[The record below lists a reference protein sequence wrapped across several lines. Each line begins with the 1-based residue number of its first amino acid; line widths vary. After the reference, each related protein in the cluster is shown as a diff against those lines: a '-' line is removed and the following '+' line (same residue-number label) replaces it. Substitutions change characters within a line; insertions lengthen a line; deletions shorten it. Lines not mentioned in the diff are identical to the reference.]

1 MSKILIVDD
10 DAALQM
16 ELEESLL
23 SLNYEVVGVAQSGED
38 AVEMVESTDPD
49 LILMD
54 IMMPGGM
61 DGIAAARAIKEKSD
75 AGIMFVTGF
84 GESDYIDRAKALNPL
99 GYILKPFHELE
110 VHAAIEIAL
119 HRHTTETKLKE
130 AHEALKETN
139 RNLEMEI
146 EKRQRAEEEKDRAI
160 SKLQNV
166 ILKYNT
172 LKGFLPICASC
183 KRVKDAKG
191 RWRSVESYVSEHSG
205 ADFTHD
211 ICPKCA
217 KRLYPDVDISGIS

>member
-1 MSKILIVDD
+1 MPKILIVDD

-23 SLNYEVVGVAQSGED
+23 FLNYEVVGVACSGED
-38 AVEMVESTDPD
+38 AVEMVESADPD

-61 DGIAAARAIKEKSD
+61 DGITAAQAIKSKSD

-84 GESDYIDRAKALNPL
+84 GESDYIDRAKALDPL
-99 GYILKPFHELE
+99 GYILKPFHEME
-110 VHAAIEIAL
+110 IQAAIEIAL
-119 HRHTTETKLKE
+119 HKRTVEIKLKQ

-139 RNLEMEI
+139 RNLELEI

-160 SKLQNV
+160 AKLQNV
-166 ILKYNT
+166 ILKFNT
-172 LKGFLPICASC
+172 LKGLLPICASC
-183 KRVKDAKG
+183 KRIKDAKG
-191 RWRSVESYVSEHSG
+191 RWKSVESYVSEHSD
-205 ADFTHD
+205 AEFTHD
-211 ICPKCA
+211 ICPECA